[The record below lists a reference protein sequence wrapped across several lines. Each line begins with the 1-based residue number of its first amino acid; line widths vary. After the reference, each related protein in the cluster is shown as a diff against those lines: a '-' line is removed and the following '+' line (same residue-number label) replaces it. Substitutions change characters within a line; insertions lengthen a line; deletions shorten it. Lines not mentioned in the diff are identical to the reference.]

1 MLTLPISVT
10 RSVLVVTA
18 FCMAGVVAEATVG
31 SDEVAVDFNR
41 DIRPLLAD
49 RCFACHGPNENDRQG
64 GLRLDVQDSALG
76 RGDSGLRAIV
86 PGYPEKSE
94 VFSRIRS
101 HEEDVRMPPVDSNKS
116 LTPAQM
122 ELVRRWIA
130 AGAAWQEH
138 WSWVPPRRLALPGVV
153 NQDWP
158 RSEIDH
164 FILARLEREGL
175 TPSPE
180 AARTTLLRRVSFD
193 LTGLPPTTDEVADFL
208 NDESPGSYERVV
220 DHLLHSQR
228 YGEHLARFWLDAARY
243 GDTHGLHLDNYRE
256 IWSYRD
262 WVVNAFN
269 KNMPYDLFTIE
280 QLAGDLLPDPTI
292 EQLVATGFNR
302 AHVTTNEG
310 GSIKQEVYVRNVVDR
325 VVTVGTVFMGM
336 TLDCTRCHDHKFDPF
351 SMDDFYSLFA
361 FFNSIDGSPL
371 DGNRR
376 DHEPVILAPTLDQ
389 QQQLERYDQKVRAVE
404 KKMQDPW
411 PEIDA
416 LQREWEQELIATTLE
431 SEAGQK
437 KIIARSQSSVH
448 LGDWYTVGPFRDTR
462 GGLNGSNH
470 GPEGKPVELDAEFRL
485 TSGEVVRWLRRPEW
499 TDGEIHL
506 GLPGRLSANFLFRTI
521 SSEKARTLSVSIGS
535 GDAIKVY
542 LNQELVLSN
551 KVRRSVA
558 ADQETVD
565 LALKEGENQLLLKI
579 ANYSGESGFYF
590 RILSET
596 EAFPRELQFIVE
608 TAAGR
613 RSEQDRTALR
623 DFYRYRITSSE
634 AWEET
639 RQGLAE
645 LRVARAEVYRQV
657 PTTLVWRETQE
668 PRAAHFLKRGEYD
681 QPQHLVSRRTPLFLP
696 PMRDDLKRN
705 RLGLARWLTD
715 PAHPLTARVAVNRL
729 WLQMFGTGIVKTAE
743 DFGSQGE
750 LPSHPGLLDWLA
762 LQFIEDGWDVKA
774 TMKRMVMS
782 ATYRQ
787 SSRVTSSAGEFRAED
802 RQAPSTS
809 IPDLYAIDPENRLL
823 ARGPRFRLDAEMLRD
838 QALSVSGLLVE
849 KLGGPGV
856 KPPQPDGLWAAVGY
870 TASDTVRFVADQVP
884 EKVHRRTLYT
894 FIKRTAPPPQM
905 SIVDAPSREAC
916 VMRRERT
923 NTPLLSLMLFNDPQY
938 VEAAQ
943 ALARRTMREGGD
955 SSHSRADFMFRTCA
969 CRPPTTVEMKD
980 LVRSFHEE
988 LVAYE
993 ANSKA
998 AKELVDIG
1006 PAPLDATLDITQL
1019 AAWTMVANMLLCTD
1033 EVVTKN

>member
-1 MLTLPISVT
+1 MLTFPISVT
-10 RSVLVVTA
+10 RSVLLATA
-18 FCMAGVVAEATVG
+18 FCMAGVVAGDEA
-31 SDEVAVDFNR
+31 AVDFNR
-41 DIRPLLAD
+41 DIRPLLSD

-64 GLRLDVQDSALG
+64 GLRLDVQESALDQ
-76 RGDSGLRAIV
+76 GDSGLRAIV
-86 PGYPEKSE
+86 PGHPEKSE
-94 VFSRIRS
+94 VFSRIGS

-116 LTPAQM
+116 LTPAQI
-122 ELVRRWIA
+122 ESVRRWIVT
-130 AGAAWQEH
+130 GAAWQEH
-138 WSWVPPRRLALPGVV
+138 WSWVPPQRSALPGVA

-158 RSEIDH
+158 RTEIDH
-164 FILARLEREGL
+164 FILARLEREDL

-180 AARTTLLRRVSFD
+180 ADRITLLRRVSFD
-193 LTGLPPTTDEVADFL
+193 LTGLPPSTDEVADFR
-208 NDESPGSYERVV
+208 NDKSPGSYERVV
-220 DHLLHSQR
+220 DRLLRSQR
-228 YGEHLARFWLDAARY
+228 YGEHMARFWLDAARY

-256 IWSYRD
+256 IWPYRD

-269 KNMPYDLFTIE
+269 KNMPYDRFTIE

-310 GSIKQEVYVRNVVDR
+310 GSIEQEVYVRNVVDR

-336 TLDCTRCHDHKFDPF
+336 TLDCSRCHDHKFDPF

-376 DHEPVILAPTLDQ
+376 DHEPVILAPRADQ
-389 QQQLERYDQKVRAVE
+389 QQRLEWYDQKIKAVE

-416 LQREWEQELIATTLE
+416 LQREWEQELAATTLE
-431 SEAGQK
+431 SEAGQQK
-437 KIIARSQSSVH
+437 TNAGPQPAVR
-448 LGDWYTVGPFRDTR
+448 LGSWYTVGPFRDTR
-462 GGLNGSNH
+462 GRLSGSIH
-470 GPEGKPVELDAEFRL
+470 GPEGKPVELDSEFRL
-485 TSGEVVRWLRRPEW
+485 STGEVVRWLRRPEW
-499 TDGEIHL
+499 TDGQIHL
-506 GLPGRLSANFLFRTI
+506 GLPGRLSASFLFRTI
-521 SSEKARTLSVSIGS
+521 SSEKARKLSVSIGS

-542 LNQELVLSN
+542 LNQELVLSK

-565 LALKEGENQLLLKI
+565 LALQEGENQLLLKV

-590 RILSET
+590 RLLSET
-596 EAFPRELQFIVE
+596 EAFPRELLSITG
-608 TAAGR
+608 TAVDQ
-613 RSEQDRTALR
+613 RSEQDQDALR
-623 DFYRYRITSSE
+623 DFYRYKSTSSK
-634 AWEET
+634 AWEKT
-639 RQGLAE
+639 HHRLAE
-645 LRVARAEVYRQV
+645 LRVARAKVYRQV

-668 PRAAHFLKRGEYD
+668 PRAAHYLKRGEYD
-681 QPQHLVSRRTPLFLP
+681 QPQHLVSRRTPLSLP
-696 PMRDDLKRN
+696 PMRDDLKLN
-705 RLGLARWLTD
+705 RLGFARWLTD
-715 PAHPLTARVAVNRL
+715 RAHPLTARVAVNRL
-729 WLQMFGTGIVKTAE
+729 WLQVFGTGIVKTVE

-750 LPSHPGLLDWLA
+750 LPSHPKLLDWLA

-774 TMKRMVMS
+774 AMKRMVMS

-787 SSRVTSSAGEFRAED
+787 SSRVASPPGEFRDEGS
-802 RQAPSTS
+802 QTPSTG

-838 QALSVSGLLVE
+838 QALWVSGLLVE

-856 KPPQPDGLWAAVGY
+856 KPPQPGGLWSAVGY

-938 VEAAQ
+938 VEAAR
-943 ALARRTMREGGD
+943 ALARRTMREGGA
-955 SSHSRADFMFRTCA
+955 SSRSRADFMFRTCA
-969 CRPPTTVEMKD
+969 CRPPTTVETKD
-980 LVRSFHEE
+980 LVQSFHEE
-988 LVAYE
+988 LAAYE
-993 ANSKA
+993 VNSSA
-998 AKELVDIG
+998 ARELVDIG
-1006 PAPLDATLDITQL
+1006 LTPEDTTLDISQL